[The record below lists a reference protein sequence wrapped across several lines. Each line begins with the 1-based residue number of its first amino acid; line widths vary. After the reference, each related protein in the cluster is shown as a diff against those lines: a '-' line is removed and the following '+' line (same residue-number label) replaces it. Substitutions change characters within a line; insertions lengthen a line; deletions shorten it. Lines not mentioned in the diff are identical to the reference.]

1 MTSYSWEL
9 LIYSGKESKYL
20 LLRKLLFK
28 CPYKLSCLQNH
39 FSENCHKVGFWDNN
53 KTNID
58 KNININS
65 NNKIKN
71 KNKKIKKSIITTTK
85 NNKKTTKTTKTTTTT
100 TEQTFLGC
108 DTIKINLVDVIYFTV
123 L

>member
-20 LLRKLLFK
+20 LLR
-28 CPYKLSCLQNH
+28 
-39 FSENCHKVGFWDNN
+39 
-53 KTNID
+53 TNID

-85 NNKKTTKTTKTTTTT
+85 NNKKTTKTTKTTITT